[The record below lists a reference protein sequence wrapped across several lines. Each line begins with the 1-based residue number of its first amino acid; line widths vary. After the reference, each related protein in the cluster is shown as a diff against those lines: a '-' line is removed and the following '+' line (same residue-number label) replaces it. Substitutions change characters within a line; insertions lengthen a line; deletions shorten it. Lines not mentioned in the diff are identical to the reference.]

1 MNSPHH
7 RPLRLGTRGS
17 PLALAQA
24 GWIARQLRE
33 RCGQPSVVVTV
44 ATPGD
49 ESTAPIE
56 RLGTTGVFTTTLR
69 AALLRGAVDF
79 VVHSA
84 KDLPTAPVPG
94 LQVAAFPAREDPR
107 DALIWPGG
115 TSLDALPPGA
125 RIGTGSPR
133 RAALLRAAGRQLQ
146 IVPMRGNVDTR
157 LRKLADGE
165 VDALVLAMAGLS
177 RLGLLDKV
185 ATPLDPLLL
194 MPAPA
199 QGVLAV
205 ECRTDDPVTAVQ
217 LRTLDHAPTR
227 AAAITERSFLA
238 TLDVGCG
245 APVGALTELVAEAGA
260 EPAVRLSGLIAAPD
274 GSSVVRA
281 QASGAVADG
290 AALGRRLAHLLLEYG
305 GAALLDRTSHGVTEP
320 RSHRR
325 LAVRLVG
332 ADHREVLVDEDVVR
346 PVDADVVDLVLAVA
360 QLHDTVH
367 DAARVGGQRGF
378 RRLVRGRS
386 ADDRARPL
394 LVVRRDLPGLLGR
407 RRGAA

>member
-1 MNSPHH
+1 MSSPRH
-7 RPLRLGTRGS
+7 RALRLGTRGS

-24 GWIARQLRE
+24 GWIARQLHE
-33 RCGQPSVVVTV
+33 QCGRPTVLVTV

-69 AALLRGAVDF
+69 QELLRGTVDF
-79 VVHSA
+79 VVHSC

-115 TSLDALPPGA
+115 TSLDELPRGA

-133 RAALLRAAGRQLQ
+133 RAALLRATGRHLQ

-177 RLGLLDKV
+177 RLGLLDGI
-185 ATPLDPLLL
+185 ATPLDPSLV

-205 ECRTDDPVTAVQ
+205 ECRTDDPVTAAQ

-227 AAAITERSFLA
+227 AVATAERGFLA
-238 TLDVGCG
+238 GLDAGCS
-245 APVGALTELVAEAGA
+245 APVGAQAELAAEAGA
-260 EPAVRLSGLIAAPD
+260 EPTVHVSGVIAAPD
-274 GSSVVRA
+274 GSSVMRA
-281 QASGAVADG
+281 QTTGPASDG
-290 AALGRRLAHLLLEYG
+290 DALGRRLAHVLLERG
-305 GAALLDRTSHGVTEP
+305 GAALLDRAP
-320 RSHRR
+320 DQR
-325 LAVRLVG
+325 
-332 ADHREVLVDEDVVR
+332 VLPTR
-346 PVDADVVDLVLAVA
+346 PK
-360 QLHDTVH
+360 
-367 DAARVGGQRGF
+367 
-378 RRLVRGRS
+378 
-386 ADDRARPL
+386 
-394 LVVRRDLPGLLGR
+394 
-407 RRGAA
+407 

>member
-1 MNSPHH
+1 MSSPHH

-17 PLALAQA
+17 SLALAQA

-56 RLGTTGVFTTTLR
+56 QLGTTGVFTTTLR

-79 VVHSA
+79 VVHSC

-115 TSLDALPPGA
+115 TSLDTLPRGA

-133 RAALLRAAGRQLQ
+133 RAALLRATGHQLH

-177 RLGLLDKV
+177 RLGLLDAV
-185 ATPLDPLLL
+185 ATPLDPSLL

-205 ECRTDDPVTAVQ
+205 ECRADDPVTAAQ

-227 AAAITERSFLA
+227 AAAIAERGFLA
-238 TLDVGCG
+238 ALDAGCS
-245 APVGALTELVAEAGA
+245 APVGALAELGAETGA
-260 EPAVRLSGLIAAPD
+260 EPAVRMSGLIAAPD
-274 GSSVVRA
+274 GSSVIRA
-281 QASGAVADG
+281 HTTGVVGDG
-290 AALGRRLAHLLLEYG
+290 DALGRRLAHVLLKHD
-305 GAALLDRTSHGVTEP
+305 GAALLNRTSHGVTGP
-320 RSHRR
+320 RSHPYPGDTD
-325 LAVRLVG
+325 LAVC
-332 ADHREVLVDEDVVR
+332 R
-346 PVDADVVDLVLAVA
+346 P
-360 QLHDTVH
+360 
-367 DAARVGGQRGF
+367 
-378 RRLVRGRS
+378 
-386 ADDRARPL
+386 
-394 LVVRRDLPGLLGR
+394 
-407 RRGAA
+407 

>member
-1 MNSPHH
+1 MSSPHH

-24 GWIARQLRE
+24 GRIAEQLRE
-33 RCGQPSVVVTV
+33 QCGRPTVVVTV

-69 AALLRGAVDF
+69 EALLGGAVDL
-79 VVHSA
+79 VVHSC

-107 DALIWPGG
+107 DVLVWPGG
-115 TSLDALPPGA
+115 TSLGALPDGA

-146 IVPMRGNVDTR
+146 IVPIRGNVDTR

-177 RLGLLDKV
+177 RLGLLDGLG
-185 ATPLDPLLL
+185 TPLDPSLL

-205 ECRTDDPVTAVQ
+205 ECRTDDPVTAAQ
-217 LRTLDHAPTR
+217 LSTLDHPPTR
-227 AAAITERSFLA
+227 AAAIAERGFLA
-238 TLDVGCG
+238 ALGAGCS
-245 APVGALTELVAEAGA
+245 APVGALAELAAAATG
-260 EPAVRLSGLIAAPD
+260 EPVMRLSGVIAALD
-274 GSSVVRA
+274 GSSVIRA
-281 QASGAVADG
+281 QTTG
-290 AALGRRLAHLLLEYG
+290 AACDGDTLGRGLAQTLLQEG
-305 GAALLDRTSHGVTEP
+305 GRALLG
-320 RSHRR
+320 
-325 LAVRLVG
+325 
-332 ADHREVLVDEDVVR
+332 
-346 PVDADVVDLVLAVA
+346 
-360 QLHDTVH
+360 
-367 DAARVGGQRGF
+367 
-378 RRLVRGRS
+378 
-386 ADDRARPL
+386 RPL
-394 LVVRRDLPGLLGR
+394 LITTKNGGN
-407 RRGAA
+407 

>member
-33 RCGQPSVVVTV
+33 RCGQPSVVVTL

-245 APVGALTELVAEAGA
+245 APVGALTELVAEAGV

>member
-1 MNSPHH
+1 MNPVRD

-24 GWIARQLRE
+24 GWIARQLDE
-33 RCGQPSVVVTV
+33 RCGRPTVVLTV

-69 AALLRGAVDF
+69 QALLRGTVDF
-79 VVHSA
+79 VVHSC
-84 KDLPTAPVPG
+84 KDLPTAPVTG
-94 LQVAAFPAREDPR
+94 LEVAAFPAREDPR

-133 RAALLRAAGRQLQ
+133 RAALLRATGRELQ

-177 RLGLLDKV
+177 RLGLLDGV
-185 ATPLDPLLL
+185 ATPLDPSLL
-194 MPAPA
+194 MPASA

-205 ECRTDDPVTAVQ
+205 ECRTDDPVTAAQ

-227 AAAITERSFLA
+227 AAAIAERGFLA
-238 TLDVGCG
+238 GLDAGCT
-245 APVGALTELVAEAGA
+245 APVGALA
-260 EPAVRLSGLIAAPD
+260 EPSAATGSEPALRISGLIAALD
-274 GSSVVRA
+274 GSSVIRA
-281 QASGAVADG
+281 HATGVAGDG
-290 AALGRRLAHLLLEYG
+290 EALGRGLARTLLTHG
-305 GAALLDRTSHGVTEP
+305 GAVLLDRTSH
-320 RSHRR
+320 RQR
-325 LAVRLVG
+325 LSCG
-332 ADHREVLVDEDVVR
+332 
-346 PVDADVVDLVLAVA
+346 
-360 QLHDTVH
+360 
-367 DAARVGGQRGF
+367 
-378 RRLVRGRS
+378 
-386 ADDRARPL
+386 
-394 LVVRRDLPGLLGR
+394 
-407 RRGAA
+407 